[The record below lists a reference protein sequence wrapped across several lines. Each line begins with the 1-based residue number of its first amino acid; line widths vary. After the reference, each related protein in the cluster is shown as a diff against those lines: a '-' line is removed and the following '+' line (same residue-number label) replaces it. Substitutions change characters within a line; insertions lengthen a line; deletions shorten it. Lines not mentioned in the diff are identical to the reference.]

1 MGVGGVGGYFGGIL
15 AHSGVPVTFV
25 ARGAALEALRARG
38 LRVDSIGGDF
48 VISDCRATDDPHSV
62 DEVDIVILG
71 VKAWQVEEAA
81 AAAEPMLGSEGAVLP
96 LQNGVEAP
104 GQVAATVGEAHTLSG
119 LCRIISYVAEPGH
132 IRHVG
137 GAPFIAFNELGGAR
151 SGRVDALEKAFEG
164 AGVEVAVPKDPEAA
178 LWNKFLVITSFA
190 GVGAVTRSSIDV
202 ILDLP
207 ETRGLLEDSMS
218 EIAELARA
226 RGVELEP
233 DAVASGMS
241 LLEKF
246 EPGSTSSMQ
255 RDIQAGTPSEL
266 EHLTG
271 AVVRLAREAR
281 VEAPVNEFL
290 YAALLPLERAAR
302 TLCRPEC
309 RSELHRGRNPYLMQH
324 RAT

>member
-1 MGVGGVGGYFGGIL
+1 MEPAIRIAVIGAGGVGGYFGGVL
-15 AHSGVPVTFV
+15 ARSGEDVVFV
-25 ARGAALEALRARG
+25 ARGATLEALQERG
-38 LRVDSIGGDF
+38 LSVDSIGGDF

-62 DEVDIVILG
+62 GEVDIVILG
-71 VKAWQVEEAA
+71 VRAWQVEEAA

-119 LCRIISYVAEPGH
+119 LCRIISFVSEPSH

-137 GAPFIAFNELGGAR
+137 GAPFIAFNELDGKR
-151 SGRVDALEKAFEG
+151 SGRVDELAKAFEG
-164 AGVEVAVPKDPEAA
+164 AGVVEVAVPQDPEAA

-190 GVGAVTRSSIDV
+190 GVGGVTRSSIDV
-202 ILDLP
+202 ILELE
-207 ETRGLLEDSMS
+207 ETRRLLEASMS

-226 RGVELEP
+226 RSVELEP
-233 DAVASGMS
+233 EVVASGMA

-255 RDIQAGTPSEL
+255 RDIEAARPSEL

-271 AVVRLAREAR
+271 AVVRLAREAG

-290 YAALLPLERAAR
+290 YAALLPFERAAR
-302 TLCRPEC
+302 
-309 RSELHRGRNPYLMQH
+309 
-324 RAT
+324 A

>member
-1 MGVGGVGGYFGGIL
+1 MIGAGGVGGYFGGVL
-15 AHSGVPVTFV
+15 AHSGEDVVFV
-25 ARGAALEALRARG
+25 ARGATLETLQQRG

-48 VISDCRATDDPHSV
+48 VILDCRATDDPHSV
-62 DEVDIVILG
+62 SEVDIVILG

-119 LCRIISYVAEPGH
+119 LCRIISLVSEPGH

-137 GAPFIAFNELGGAR
+137 GAPFIAFNELDGKR
-151 SGRVDALEKAFEG
+151 SGRVDELAKAFEG
-164 AGVEVAVPKDPEAA
+164 AGVVDVAVPQDPEAA

-190 GVGAVTRSSIDV
+190 GVGGVTRSSIDV
-202 ILDLP
+202 ILELE
-207 ETRGLLEDSMS
+207 ETRRLLEASMS

-226 RGVELEP
+226 RSVELEP
-233 DAVASGMS
+233 EVVASGMA

-255 RDIQAGTPSEL
+255 RDIEAGRPSEL

-271 AVVRLAREAR
+271 AVVRLAREAG

-290 YAALLPLERAAR
+290 YAALLPFERAAR
-302 TLCRPEC
+302 
-309 RSELHRGRNPYLMQH
+309 
-324 RAT
+324 A

>member
-1 MGVGGVGGYFGGIL
+1 VRGAAIRVAVIGVGGVGGFFAGAL
-15 AHSGVPVTFV
+15 ARTGEDVVFV
-25 ARGAALEALRARG
+25 VRGATLEALRERG

-48 VISDCRATDDPHSV
+48 VIPDCRATDDPHSV
-62 DEVDIVILG
+62 GEVDVVILG

-81 AAAEPMLGSEGAVLP
+81 AAAKHMLGSEGAVLP

-119 LCRIISYVAEPGH
+119 LCRIISFVSEPGH

-137 GAPFIAFNELGGAR
+137 GAPFIAFNELDGKR
-151 SGRVDALEKAFEG
+151 SGRVDELAKAFEG
-164 AGVEVAVPKDPEAA
+164 TGVVEVAVPQDPEAA

-190 GVGAVTRSSIDV
+190 GVGGVTRSSIDV
-202 ILDLP
+202 ILELE
-207 ETRGLLEDSMS
+207 ETRRLLEASMS
-218 EIAELARA
+218 EIADLARA

-233 DAVASGMS
+233 EVVASGVA

-255 RDIQAGTPSEL
+255 RDIEAGRPSEL

-271 AVVRLAREAR
+271 AVVRLAREAE
-281 VEAPVNEFL
+281 VEVPVNEFL

-302 TLCRPEC
+302 
-309 RSELHRGRNPYLMQH
+309 
-324 RAT
+324 A

>member
-1 MGVGGVGGYFGGIL
+1 VGVGGVGGFFGGVL
-15 AHSGVPVTFV
+15 ARAGEDVVFV
-25 ARGAALEALRARG
+25 ARGATLEVLQERG

-48 VISDCRATDDPHSV
+48 VITNCRATDDPHSV
-62 DEVDIVILG
+62 GEVDIVILG
-71 VKAWQVEEAA
+71 VKAWQVEGAA
-81 AAAEPMLGSEGAVLP
+81 ATAAPMLGSEGAVLP

-104 GQVAATVGEAHTLSG
+104 GLVAATVGEAHTLSG
-119 LCRIISYVAEPGH
+119 LCRLISFVSEPGH

-137 GAPFIAFNELGGAR
+137 GAPFIAFNELDGTH
-151 SGRVDALEKAFEG
+151 SGRVDQLAKAFERS
-164 AGVEVAVPKDPEAA
+164 GVEVAVPKDPESA

-190 GVGAVTRSSIDV
+190 GVGGVTRSSIDV

-207 ETRGLLEDSMS
+207 ETRSLLEASMS
-218 EIAELARA
+218 EIAGLARA

-233 DAVASGMS
+233 DAVANGLA

-255 RDIQAGTPSEL
+255 RDIEAGRPSEL

-271 AVVRLAREAR
+271 AVVRLAREAG
-281 VEAPVNEFL
+281 VDAPLNEFL

-302 TLCRPEC
+302 
-309 RSELHRGRNPYLMQH
+309 
-324 RAT
+324 A